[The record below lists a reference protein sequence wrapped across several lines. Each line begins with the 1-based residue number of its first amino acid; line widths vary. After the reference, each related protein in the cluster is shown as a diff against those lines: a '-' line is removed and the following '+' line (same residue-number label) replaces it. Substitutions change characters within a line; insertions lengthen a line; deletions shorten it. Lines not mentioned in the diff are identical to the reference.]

1 MNEWES
7 RVFVGE
13 KQERENAFENKSN
26 FNNKYF
32 LDILFF
38 IKKYK
43 RKRIIK

>member
-13 KQERENAFENKSN
+13 KQERENAFENAFEN
-26 FNNKYF
+26 
-32 LDILFF
+32 
-38 IKKYK
+38 K